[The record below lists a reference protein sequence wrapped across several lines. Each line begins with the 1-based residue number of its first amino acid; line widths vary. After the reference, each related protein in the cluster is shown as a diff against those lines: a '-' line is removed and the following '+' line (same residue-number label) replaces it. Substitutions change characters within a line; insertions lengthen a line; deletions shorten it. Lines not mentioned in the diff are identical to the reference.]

1 MPKKDK
7 KEELNK
13 IQQDLSQ
20 ILKKYDGNEKLQDE
34 DLEALTELID
44 HLSKSFT
51 WKAKLL
57 YFIQEYLL
65 KYIVFFVICMLMIG
79 FMFNSIMLSNKLEI
93 LYIGVIVSSILT
105 GFEMLPKYFS
115 NTNPKLYIALFGV
128 IVLNMCM
135 FNLNMKIFSH
145 ATLWIVYILGVE
157 TLYVGTMYLLSR
169 RKLNGLKENENE

>member
-1 MPKKDK
+1 MSKKDK

-44 HLSKSFT
+44 HLSKNLT

-57 YFIQEYLL
+57 YFIQDYLL
-65 KYIVFFVICMLMIG
+65 KFIIFFVICMLMIG
-79 FMFNSIMLSNKLEI
+79 FMFNSIMLSNKLDI
-93 LYIGVIVSSILT
+93 LYVGIIVSFILT

-115 NTNPKLYIALFGV
+115 DTNPKNYIALFGV
-128 IVLNMCM
+128 IVLNLCV
-135 FNLNMKIFSH
+135 FNINVEVFSH
-145 ATLWIVYILGVE
+145 ATLWIVYTLGVE
-157 TLYVGTMYLLSR
+157 ALYMGTMYLLSR
-169 RKLNGLKENENE
+169 RKINELKENENE